1 MKKAKVKL
9 HMTNQNIISALLSS
23 PYFEVIPNKKVTK
36 IIITGAVGVS
46 EAADESITIKCHG
59 RKIRICGPKVKMN
72 ILENNTLEIVGRIEE
87 IKLNER
93 A

>member
-9 HMTNQNIISALLSS
+9 HMKDKNVVRNILSS
-23 PYFEVIPNKKVTK
+23 PYFEVIPGKRFTK
-36 IIITGAVGVS
+36 IIIVGAVGVS
-46 EAADESITIKCHG
+46 EAKDDSIIVKCHG
-59 RKIRICGPKVKMN
+59 VKIRLCGTN
-72 ILENNTLEIVGRIEE
+72 IQLNVLENNTLEIMGKIEE